1 MSFFRHGSTVS
12 IEMKCTI
19 LFKTLKTAFVAVAY
33 SILST
38 IVTLYCGVFVRHMY
52 CFHDFFYI
60 DSMYICE
67 YNGTVE

>member
-1 MSFFRHGSTVS
+1 MSFSRHGSTVS

-19 LFKTLKTAFVAVAY
+19 VFKTLKTVSVAVTY

-52 CFHDFFYI
+52 CFHDLFYI
-60 DSMYICE
+60 YICE
-67 YNGTVE
+67 YNGIAE